1 VVRKFDVPRDDLRVD
16 EIVKDPEA
24 YFEKVRVK
32 VQADATHEIDRRIAR
47 RSGRLRSLLARAVR
61 PRQLTSR

>member
-1 VVRKFDVPRDDLRVD
+1 MQKFDVPRDDLRVD

-47 RSGRLRSLLARAVR
+47 RSGRLRSLLARAAR
-61 PRQLTSR
+61 PR